1 MVSVELRNSGQGLWS
16 RMTLPTSVQ
25 MAQTLAATARQ
36 MNLADEVRIQPSGSP
51 ATEQKVDI
59 RV

>member
-1 MVSVELRNSGQGLWS
+1 MVSVELRNSGQGLWTQMS
-16 RMTLPTSVQ
+16 LPTSVQ

-36 MNLADEVRIQPSGSP
+36 LNLADEIRIQPSAP
-51 ATEQKVDI
+51 APAQRVDV

>member
-1 MVSVELRNSGQGLWS
+1 MVSVQLRNSGQGLWTQL
-16 RMTLPTSVQ
+16 TLPTSVQ

-36 MNLADEVRIQPSGSP
+36 LNLADEVRIQPSAPMVNG
-51 ATEQKVDI
+51 KVDV

>member
-1 MVSVELRNSGQGLWS
+1 MVSVQLRNSGQGLWTQLS
-16 RMTLPTSVQ
+16 LPTSVQ

-36 MNLADEVRIQPSGSP
+36 LNLADEIRIQPSAPVAAG
-51 ATEQKVDI
+51 KVDV